1 MDVGRE
7 RVDCFVD
14 DDALLLMGR
23 MHAREKSRV
32 LVDRKRG
39 MSRLE
44 SLSRIENVISENE
57 NLRWIDLLCCCLL
70 AIVTSL
76 TLSYIISYNQH
87 SIFYPSPS
95 TIATTI
101 WHHELLE
108 LTATAAEVEVCTII
122 K

>member
-39 MSRLE
+39 TSRLK
-44 SLSRIENVISENE
+44 SLSRIENVISE
-57 NLRWIDLLCCCLL
+57 
-70 AIVTSL
+70 
-76 TLSYIISYNQH
+76 
-87 SIFYPSPS
+87 
-95 TIATTI
+95 
-101 WHHELLE
+101 
-108 LTATAAEVEVCTII
+108 
-122 K
+122 